1 MPMRVRTIL
10 TTVLLAL
17 ASGAAPLHAAAKAA
31 PKARVNAAQ
40 LQAQVAKLTAERD
53 DLKDRLTAT
62 EGLQEDLAAAQK
74 SRDMARQEAE
84 ASRKELDQMKNSLAE
99 NQGSAD
105 SILKD
110 LKKAK
115 DDLAA
120 CQGTNESLRA
130 ELAAA
135 TEKKANPVGEGSL
148 VVLAKDVTPAR
159 VMNLNRVT
167 PKARKVSRG
176 VVVVN
181 VLVSEN
187 GEVLDSRLLQGL
199 PGKGEWIDKANDA
212 CVESAKRLVFDPA
225 RMPDGKTKVRVWQ
238 GVGFMID

>member
-1 MPMRVRTIL
+1 MRARTIL
-10 TTVLLAL
+10 TTALFVL
-17 ASGAAPLHAAAKAA
+17 ASGAATLQAAAKVA
-31 PKARVNAAQ
+31 PKAKVSAAQ
-40 LQAQVAKLTAERD
+40 LQAQITRLTAERD
-53 DLKDRLTAT
+53 DLKQRITAA

-74 SRDMARQEAE
+74 SRDLARQEAE

-105 SILKD
+105 TILKD

-120 CQGTNESLRA
+120 CQGSNESLRT

-135 TEKKANPVGEGSL
+135 KVRKANPVGEGSL
-148 VVLAKDVTPAR
+148 VVLARDVTPALP
-159 VMNLNRVT
+159 MNLNRVT
-167 PKARKVSRG
+167 PKVRKVSRG

-181 VLVSEN
+181 VLVGEN

-225 RMPDGKTKVRVWQ
+225 RAADGKTKVRVWQ
-238 GVGFMID
+238 GVGFMVD